1 MHSSLL
7 AVEFE
12 LPVTPWCHCAAAQL
26 HALRHADTSTALQS
40 LLPTA
45 KVVEHGALGT
55 PIQAAAVRLPIDA
68 HSAGCALRL
77 PPSNT
82 LAAALRGVVPTC
94 SAAVPTMVDF
104 DATTAPVAQRGAAYG
119 GDSDDDDERVR
130 VAHAAPFELAL
141 TRQLVMLAAQK
152 EASVSASYIVECE
165 AAGMWLPL
173 SASCD
178 EVATPGGGASTASF
192 LLPPQEASTL
202 AEIEESLPLTARV
215 IFIAARYDVGNQHH
229 QQAFLRQQAV
239 GGHALTLQQLDEE
252 AEADRVSCGITGA
265 HHGAHR
271 FTAYQEFELA
281 SDGAWGGELEKRTQV
296 DVRPEGPRFT
306 LPAEAFDAAWL
317 SAMRCV
323 DEAAAAAA
331 AAMPEDAAAAVVL
344 QGAPMNRDAA
354 SAAFAEALLEV
365 SDWLRGKACT
375 ISEAAV
381 NADAPGDCDAT
392 VVPQGRPRPAPF
404 AARAPKRHRHEG
416 QVKKRHAAQPPP
428 EMSTKATRRAQRRL
442 QRAEATDP
450 REMGA
455 NELQCVTTALLAKRY
470 ASLEA

>member
-26 HALRHADTSTALQS
+26 DALRRADTSNALQS

-45 KVVEHGALGT
+45 KVVEYGALEA
-55 PIQAAAVRLPIDA
+55 PIKAAAVRLTIDA

-77 PPSNT
+77 QPPHA
-82 LAAALRGVVPTC
+82 LAAALRSIVPTC

-104 DATTAPVAQRGAAYG
+104 DATAAPVSAQRGAAYG
-119 GDSDDDDERVR
+119 GDSDDDDERAR
-130 VAHAAPFELAL
+130 VARAPFELAL

-152 EASVSASYIVECE
+152 GASVPASYVVECA

-173 SASCD
+173 SASSD
-178 EVATPGGGASTASF
+178 DAATLGEAV

-229 QQAFLRQQAV
+229 RRDFLRQQAM
-239 GGHALTLQQLDEE
+239 GGHAITLQQLDEE

-265 HHGAHR
+265 QHGAHR
-271 FTAYQEFELA
+271 FTAYQEFDLA
-281 SDGAWGGELEKRTQV
+281 PDGAWGGELEKRTQV

-306 LPAEAFDAAWL
+306 LPAEAFDGAWL

-331 AAMPEDAAAAVVL
+331 AAAMPEDAAAAVVL
-344 QGAPMNRDAA
+344 RGGPMNHDAA

-365 SDWLRGKACT
+365 SDWLQGKACT
-375 ISEAAV
+375 ISEATL
-381 NADAPGDCDAT
+381 NADAVSDAT
-392 VVPQGRPRPAPF
+392 LVPQGRPRPAPF

-416 QVKKRHAAQPPP
+416 QARKRHTAQP
-428 EMSTKATRRAQRRL
+428 EMSTKAARRAQRRL

-455 NELQCVTTALLAKRY
+455 NELQCVTVALLAKRY